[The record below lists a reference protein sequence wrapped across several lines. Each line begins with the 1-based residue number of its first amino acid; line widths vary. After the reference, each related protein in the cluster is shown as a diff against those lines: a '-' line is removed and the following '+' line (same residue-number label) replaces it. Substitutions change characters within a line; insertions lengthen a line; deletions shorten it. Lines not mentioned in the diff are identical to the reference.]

1 LLKVYVVFAPTNVNL
16 HVATLAPAQLLHA
29 FFERRNS
36 SLTLQIRCSPVHQH
50 ADARHTLCL
59 RTRRNRPCYRA
70 AEQCDELAP
79 LHCLSRGS
87 GQGILPAQLTHLKMW
102 CADGMSAF
110 GKQK

>member
-50 ADARHTLCL
+50 ADARHRLCL
-59 RTRRNRPCYRA
+59 RTRRNWPCYRA

-79 LHCLSRGS
+79 LIKPTTGITSCWARIVIGHAAAAPPKTGMNSRRR
-87 GQGILPAQLTHLKMW
+87 T
-102 CADGMSAF
+102 
-110 GKQK
+110 